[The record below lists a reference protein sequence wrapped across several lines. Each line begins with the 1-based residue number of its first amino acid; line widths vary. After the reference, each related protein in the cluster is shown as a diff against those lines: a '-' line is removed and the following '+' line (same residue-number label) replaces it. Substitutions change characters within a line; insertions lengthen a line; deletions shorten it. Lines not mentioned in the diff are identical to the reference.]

1 MSAEE
6 RGSTERIPPSFTLV
20 TYNMGS
26 EGTDFVSWLVFD
38 PGEGPVCP
46 LAGRAGHFALNL
58 GRVFG

>member
-6 RGSTERIPPSFTLV
+6 RASTGRIPPSFTLV
-20 TYNMGS
+20 THNVGS
-26 EGTDFVSWLVFD
+26 EETEFVSWLVFN

-46 LAGRAGHFALNL
+46 LAGRAGHPALKL